1 VRLVRLHIDASAD
14 RTQKPLGEVKLRD
27 LTVDCVAAWSR
38 ANERALAPTTARI
51 VLITLGQVC
60 RLAVR
65 RGWLAD
71 NPVSRLEPAEKPCY
85 TPTRAAIL
93 EGDELARLLDHA
105 GTRRPLF
112 EFLAYTGLR
121 IGEALGLTWADI
133 DHEHGLIRVHRQLTR
148 RREHGPLK
156 TPAGRREVVLAP
168 AIAKLLREHWLASKF
183 KAPHHFVFANTL
195 GRGLDYRKVGE
206 DFRQTLKAADLT
218 VVGERLTLHSLRHG
232 YASLLISK
240 GLNVVFVSRQL
251 GHANPSITLQV
262 YAHLFE
268 RADHATA
275 ARAALDASYAT
286 MNSGA

>member
-1 VRLVRLHIDASAD
+1 MRCRFLLDQLNVDDPDA
-14 RTQKPLGEVKLRD
+14 RP
-27 LTVDCVAAWSR
+27 VD
-38 ANERALAPTTARI
+38 
-51 VLITLGQVC
+51 G
-60 RLAVR
+60 
-65 RGWLAD
+65 G
-71 NPVSRLEPAEKPCY
+71 
-85 TPTRAAIL
+85 L
-93 EGDELARLLDHA
+93 EGAELARVLDQA

-133 DHEHGLIRVHRQLTR
+133 DHDNALVRVHRQLTR
-148 RREHGPLK
+148 GRVHGPLK
-156 TPAGRREVVLAP
+156 TEAGRREVVFAP
-168 AIAKLLREHWLASKF
+168 AIAKLLRERWLASPF
-183 KAPHHFVFANTL
+183 KAQHHLVFCNTL
-195 GRGLDYRKVGE
+195 GRGLDYRDVCE
-206 DFRQTLKAADLT
+206 DFRQTLKRANLS
-218 VVGERLTLHSLRHG
+218 VVGERLTLHSFRHG

-286 MNSGA
+286 MNASGA